1 MAFIFI
7 EWVRKME
14 AAELML
20 YDSSRMP
27 YQERLDV
34 LTTQWGAAQEEEI
47 FDKIH
52 GIGKWVEFLDNSRLF
67 IPRIPCDLLKTIS
80 TGKDK
85 YGFDTYQEK
94 DCRALIAK
102 HGL

>member
-1 MAFIFI
+1 
-7 EWVRKME
+7 ME

-20 YDSSRMP
+20 YDSSRRLP

-34 LTTQWGAAQEEEI
+34 LTNQWGATQEEEI
-47 FDKIH
+47 FDKIR

-67 IPRIPCDLLKTIS
+67 IPRIPFDLLKTIS

-94 DCRALIAK
+94 DCRDLIARE
-102 HGL
+102 GL